1 MMEVVHQMLINLT
14 LGKIHL
20 FFSKKKI
27 VYVVIFIM
35 GLISEDM
42 GFYFGLERL
51 SSDVIILLRSL
62 VHLSLEV
69 VPN

>member
-27 VYVVIFIM
+27 IYVVIFIM

-51 SSDVIILLRSL
+51 
-62 VHLSLEV
+62 
-69 VPN
+69 

>member
-14 LGKIHL
+14 LGKIHP

-35 GLISEDM
+35 GLISDDM